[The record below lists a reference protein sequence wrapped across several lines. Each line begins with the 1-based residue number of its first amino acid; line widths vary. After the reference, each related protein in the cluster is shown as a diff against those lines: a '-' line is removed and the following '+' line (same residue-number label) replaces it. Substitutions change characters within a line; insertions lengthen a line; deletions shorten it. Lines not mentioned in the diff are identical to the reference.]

1 MDRFNQ
7 NVAYLDAS
15 DFTSDGKLKAKSDKP
30 VVVMVMA
37 SWCGFCKKAK
47 PMFQELADKLN
58 NRKAYFAVIQ
68 HDGETDD
75 ERNLGKMVNKII
87 PSFSGFPT
95 IVKFVNGKYIATHN
109 GARTVEALEQFI

>member
-7 NVAYLDAS
+7 NVAYLDSS

-37 SWCGFCKKAK
+37 TWCGFCKKAK
-47 PMFQELADKLN
+47 PMFQELANKLN
-58 NRKAYFAVIQ
+58 NKKAYFAVIQ
-68 HDGETDD
+68 HEDD
-75 ERNLGKMVNKII
+75 PNLDKMVNSII
-87 PSFSGFPT
+87 PNFSGFPT